1 MMHAVVTGGAGF
13 LGSHLADAHLMRG
26 DRVTVIDNLVTGQTR
41 NIQQHLDNPRFR
53 FLNLDVTKEFDL
65 GEPMDILYHFASPAS
80 PAEFKRIPLEVLLC
94 GSFATHHLLKLA
106 EKYGAIFFL
115 ASTSEVYGDPQEHPQ
130 RETYWGH
137 VNPVGPRACYDE
149 AKRYAEA
156 ATVTYRDY
164 RNANVRIARFFNT
177 YGPRMRMDDG
187 RVVPNF
193 IKQAL
198 TGEPLTIYGD
208 GKQTRSFGF
217 YEDIIGGVLQLA
229 DSDFQDPVNFG
240 THVELT
246 MIEFAEAVAGA
257 VGIPLKVQYLPAAQD
272 DPRQRHPDIQRAF
285 EVLGWQPRVSLEEGL
300 RRTVEYY
307 RSVLENHG

>member
-1 MMHAVVTGGAGF
+1 MHAVITGGAGF
-13 LGSHLADAHLMRG
+13 LGSHLADAHIARG
-26 DRVTVIDNLVTGQTR
+26 DRVTVIDNLETGR
-41 NIQQHLDNPRFR
+41 EINIAPLRSNPAFR
-53 FLNLDVTKEFDL
+53 FLNLDVTREFDL
-65 GEPMDILYHFASPAS
+65 GEKMDIIYHFASPAS
-80 PAEFKRIPLEVLLC
+80 PAEFKRIPLKVLLC

-106 EKYGAIFFL
+106 EQYGAIFFL

-130 RETYWGH
+130 PETYWGN

-149 AKRYAEA
+149 AKRYAES

-164 RNANVRIARFFNT
+164 RGARVRIARFFNT

-198 TGEPLTIYGD
+198 KGEPLTVYGD
-208 GKQTRSFGF
+208 GLQTRSFGF
-217 YEDIIGGVLQLA
+217 YDDIIRGVLMLA

-246 MIEFAEAVAGA
+246 MLQFAQAVSDA
-257 VGIPLKVQYLPAAQD
+257 VGIPINIKHLPAAED
-272 DPRQRHPDIQRAF
+272 DPKQRHPDITRAHK
-285 EVLGWQPRVSLEEGL
+285 VLGWTPKVSLEDGL
-300 RRTVEYY
+300 RITVEYY
-307 RSVLENHG
+307 RKELQLIG